1 MRKKEII
8 WIGLLVLL
16 CGVYA
21 RYFTTWFVHRQ
32 ITINAS
38 PRPSRQ
44 ADAAVYPIFFSWN
57 EDLRLTRVKVIP
69 WEGDNFNPKGHPV
82 WDLVSDSN
90 SVPIRAFHYGQHIE
104 GMKPALKGVHP
115 NPLEPDMAYRLII
128 SAGELTGYKDFRTQ
142 ATGQ

>member
-82 WDLVSDSN
+82 WVWFPTATPSPSGPSTMDNTS
-90 SVPIRAFHYGQHIE
+90 RA
-104 GMKPALKGVHP
+104 
-115 NPLEPDMAYRLII
+115 
-128 SAGELTGYKDFRTQ
+128 
-142 ATGQ
+142 